1 MAQLEKLLGCFETDA
16 LVGAGDQSDGP
27 SCETC
32 SWTRPSRLSTRTGRP
47 SPSDIDDPRFIEL
60 TGELSLASSRF
71 RQLWARHEG
80 RGQRGT
86 PIRID
91 HPQIGELTLNRERLS
106 IGGAESL
113 RLVVYHADAGSR
125 DAEKLSLLASANL
138 PTADARPELQRSD
151 P

>member
-1 MAQLEKLLGCFETDA
+1 M
-16 LVGAGDQSDGP
+16 
-27 SCETC
+27 
-32 SWTRPSRLSTRTGRP
+32 
-47 SPSDIDDPRFIEL
+47 
-60 TGELSLASSRF
+60 
-71 RQLWARHEG
+71 

-113 RLVVYHADAGSR
+113 QLVVYHADAGSR

-138 PTADARPELQRSD
+138 PTAGNTTAQPDQRFNTALTTPQNAVLADAWGTGFVQDDDGGSGLERPPLRVRE
-151 P
+151 PGGG